1 MNLFARKIIFYSC
14 LCGLIFI
21 SACGDDKAAGTQGDV
36 VEEKIDEDLAP
47 PFDPIGS
54 DGEIENPVA
63 DPTKDPEPPAT
74 EPTTEPT
81 GGGAPPKTN
90 ILSFKVSEDCVAP
103 GTQVKLEWA
112 TENAAKIMLDR
123 TEVLASGYRTLVA
136 DSESSHELV
145 LYNKKG
151 EQQTQQTVN
160 IYHQQ
165 ETPAG
170 FGLED
175 TEIKIEN
182 PDDMVIAADGTLFAL
197 VAGELL
203 SGTVK
208 TALKPVA
215 SPNSSIST
223 WQVLAIDPKNS
234 KIMYAG
240 IDGRIYRSIDGGK
253 SWPHVIP
260 LVQNGANL
268 VVNTIHV
275 SPTNPN
281 LVYIGIE
288 GGLYILDTAQPK
300 LTLVTDL
307 DMLDEDVI
315 FVSAYNQNVIAA
327 TDTEILLSTN
337 NGSGWNFLASGDWDN
352 VTALKLYEEKIFVG
366 SDQGLFESTIK
377 DPTWTQ
383 AKNITSP
390 VVDIAAGKLPGQNQI
405 QYAVAT
411 TKGLFYKKADGW
423 ENLASDVVTNILP
436 YKEGILFV
444 TPDTVKI
451 LNKIPP
457 ASASPLCPNKPAEE
471 QML

>member
-14 LCGLIFI
+14 LCGLIFLA
-21 SACGDDKAAGTQGDV
+21 ACGDDKAADKQGDV
-36 VEEKIDEDLAP
+36 AEEKIDEDLAP

-54 DGEIENPVA
+54 DGETENPVA
-63 DPTKDPEPPAT
+63 VPTKDP
-74 EPTTEPT
+74 
-81 GGGAPPKTN
+81 APPVAEPVEEPAADEAPPTSS
-90 ILSFKVSEDCVAP
+90 IVSFKVSEDCVAP

-112 TENAAKIMLDR
+112 TENAAKIMLDK
-123 TEVLASGYRTLVA
+123 TEVLASGYRTLIA

-151 EQQTQQTVN
+151 EQQAQQTIN
-160 IYHQQ
+160 IYQQQ
-165 ETPAG
+165 EIQAG

-175 TEIKIEN
+175 TEIEIEN

-215 SPNSSIST
+215 SPNSSIAT

-260 LVQNGANL
+260 IVQNGVNL

-307 DMLDEDVI
+307 DVLDENII
-315 FVSAYNQNVIAA
+315 FVSAYNQNIIAA
-327 TDTEILLSTN
+327 TDTDILLSTN
-337 NGSGWNFLASGDWDN
+337 SGSGWNFLAAADWDTI
-352 VTALKLYEEKIFVG
+352 TALKLHDQKIFVG
-366 SDQGLFESTIK
+366 SDQGLFEATIK
-377 DPTWTQ
+377 DTTWTK

-390 VVDIAAGKLPGQNQI
+390 VADIAAGKLPGLNQI

-411 TKGLFYKKADGW
+411 SKGLFYKKADAW
-423 ENLASDVVTNILP
+423 ENLAADVVTNILP
-436 YKEGILFV
+436 YQEGILFV

-457 ASASPLCPNKPAEE
+457 SSDSPLCPNKPVEE
-471 QML
+471 QVL